1 MEPLFGGLVVGFTG
15 TRRGMTANQLVAVA
29 ELLDKLAPTTVHHGD
44 AVGADAEFDYMAKC
58 RKIRRIAHPSNK
70 KSQRSGCDCEVVHDE
85 KAPLARNRD
94 IVDHCQHLIAAPGS
108 MTVRMRSGTW
118 ATVRYA
124 TGKTEVT
131 VVYPNGQVVVKR
143 RPR

>member
-1 MEPLFGGLVVGFTG
+1 
-15 TRRGMTANQLVAVA
+15 MTANQLVAVA
-29 ELLDKLAPTTVHHGD
+29 ELLDKLAPTAVHHGD

-58 RKIRRIAHPSNK
+58 RKVRRVAHPSNK
-70 KSQRSGCDCEVVHDE
+70 RNQRSSCDCEVVREE

-108 MTVRMRSGTW
+108 VAERSGTW

-124 TGKTEVT
+124 TGKIDVT
-131 VVYPNGQVVVKR
+131 VVYPNGQVVVR
-143 RPR
+143 QRPR